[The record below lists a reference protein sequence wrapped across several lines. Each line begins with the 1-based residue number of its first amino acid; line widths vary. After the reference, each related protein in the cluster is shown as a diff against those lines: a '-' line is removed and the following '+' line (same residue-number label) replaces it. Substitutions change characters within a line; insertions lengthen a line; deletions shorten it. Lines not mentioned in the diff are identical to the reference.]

1 MRQMRAAAPS
11 TYHSLLPS
19 GTPPLLPIPLPAPST
34 SRRADIPEAN
44 TPPRKRLL
52 LTTPRPGCE
61 VGESSVAAAATRQ
74 PGPTMARRVNC
85 SSIDTMETRVQD
97 IERRMMAALK
107 VVNARKDRA
116 AMRAEIGVLRRERLA
131 YEQESIQTRKTL
143 ARSEAHCRTLE
154 ARITVLETEARRH
167 EWQRQDT
174 DDHAVEHI
182 MCTQALEARA
192 RMDTLED
199 TASRQY
205 RSFVLQKKARVRNGD
220 DINSSGPRPAQTAR
234 ECSYSEF
241 SKCKPLDFKGTE
253 GVIGLTHGVWT
264 KCESVVEIQGPAKV
278 MYWKCG
284 ATQHRSCGVEDR
296 RLQGT
301 NEKEAI
307 SLSSY
312 CIKDFPKV
320 FPEDLPGLPPVRQ
333 VEFHIDLVPGA
344 APVARALRLLS
355 ILFVKKKDGS
365 FRMCIDYRELN
376 KLTVKNLI
384 HVPRIDD
391 LLDQLQDDFY
401 SDIGPKR
408 TVTHP
413 AKIVSDKDW
422 TSPKS
427 NHEEFVSFRS
437 SGYLPE
443 IIEDLEDR
451 QTMFGAVLMQRE
463 KVISYAS
470 RQLKIHEK
478 NYTTHDLELR
488 AVVFALKIW
497 RHYLY
502 GTKCTVF
509 TDHKSLQSH
518 SDPKELNHETTLNR
532 WLEFA

>member
-1 MRQMRAAAPS
+1 MAPRGRPTRTTRSRPVTATPLPVTASPPPVIDPTTTTLVTSAQLQAMIDEGVTTVLAARATTRDGDDS
-11 TYHSLLPS
+11 HTS
-19 GTPPLLPIPLPAPST
+19 GTGT
-34 SRRADIPEAN
+34 RRN
-44 TPPRKRLL
+44 KR
-52 LTTPRPGCE
+52 T
-61 VGESSVAAAATRQ
+61 V
-74 PGPTMARRVNC
+74 
-85 SSIDTMETRVQD
+85 
-97 IERRMMAALK
+97 
-107 VVNARKDRA
+107 
-116 AMRAEIGVLRRERLA
+116 RE
-131 YEQESIQTRKTL
+131 
-143 ARSEAHCRTLE
+143 
-154 ARITVLETEARRH
+154 
-167 EWQRQDT
+167 
-174 DDHAVEHI
+174 
-182 MCTQALEARA
+182 
-192 RMDTLED
+192 
-199 TASRQY
+199 
-205 RSFVLQKKARVRNGD
+205 
-220 DINSSGPRPAQTAR
+220 
-234 ECSYSEF
+234 
-241 SKCKPLDFKGTE
+241 
-253 GVIGLTHGVWT
+253 
-264 KCESVVEIQGPAKV
+264 
-278 MYWKCG
+278 
-284 ATQHRSCGVEDR
+284 VEDR